1 MHSAKSTILQFFFE
15 KSFLNLLKPR
25 GVNRAKADRT
35 VMAQSE
41 KSIICKKSRLTA
53 LHAGIVLTPDREE
66 RIDATLL
73 WRQISANFRRISTLN
88 ISNSACHFNST
99 LLQCEHV
106 SLIDVN
112 LNIEYVKFK

>member
-1 MHSAKSTILQFFFE
+1 VQKSTILQFFFD
-15 KSFLNLLKPR
+15 KSFLNLLKAR
-25 GVNRAKADRT
+25 GVNTAKADRT
-35 VMAQSE
+35 VTAQSE
-41 KSIICKKSRLTA
+41 KSICKKSRLTA